1 MCCFKDFK
9 NFERLN
15 NIVQVAM
22 NLAIK
27 FIHTLPQVR
36 LVISGGLHQPQT
48 KIEITLVLRRTEVV

>member
-1 MCCFKDFK
+1 MCCYKDFK

-27 FIHTLPQVR
+27 FIHTLPQVTFSKKR
-36 LVISGGLHQPQT
+36 KKLSFGHDCAAALVKL
-48 KIEITLVLRRTEVV
+48 